1 MKLPIYLAAFLL
13 IGKMATAQDTIV
25 QTDGTRI
32 IAVVQEVGTSEIKY
46 KKFAN
51 KETSPVYDIEKYKVA
66 SIHYADGTKDIFP
79 ATAPP
84 APAPTV
90 SYIAPGAYATDP
102 GTVATP
108 ISNISGATMYLGAL
122 VSPVSPYDGAA
133 INNYWTNR
141 FADEGPGTTKLNTG
155 FTQMYNFFMGGSLI
169 FNKQNNWTYEFQFE
183 TMSSNAIHDTSSFA
197 DGASGNLSVSYFSLN
212 DALQYLRGTDTSN
225 RLQIGAELSWDIGI
239 ISGTEHDVFVNNYG
253 YQNNSSFDYDAM
265 QMGWH
270 LAAVAKYFVG
280 KSKNLGFE
288 AKLGYRSMKVN
299 SGNEFG
305 DDASNSGA
313 PINFSG
319 AMFSLGLVVQ
329 FKAHATVCVNG
340 YEYYN
345 GY

>member
-1 MKLPIYLAAFLL
+1 MKTSTYLAVFLL
-13 IGKMATAQDTIV
+13 LGKMATAQDTIV

-32 IAVVQEVGTSEIKY
+32 IAVVQEIGTSEIKY

-51 KETSPVYDIEKYKVA
+51 KETSPIYDIEKYKVA
-66 SIHYADGTKDIFP
+66 RIHYADGLTDFFP
-79 ATAPP
+79 APLPP
-84 APAPTV
+84 LAVTQYTPAT
-90 SYIAPGAYATDP
+90 YTTDP
-102 GTVATP
+102 GTVTTP
-108 ISNISGATMYLGAL
+108 LSSISGATMYLGAL
-122 VSPVSPYDGAA
+122 VSPISPYDGTA
-133 INNYWTNR
+133 INNYWNNR
-141 FADEGPGTTKLNTG
+141 FAGEGPGTTKLNTG
-155 FTQMYNFFMGGSLI
+155 FTQMYNFFMGGSLV

-183 TMSSNAIHDTSSFA
+183 TMSANAIHDTSNFA
-197 DGASGNLSVSYFSLN
+197 DGASGNLSISYFSLN

-225 RLQIGAELSWDIGI
+225 RLQIGGELSWDIGI
-239 ISGTEHDVFVNNYG
+239 ITGTEHDVFVNNYG
-253 YQNNSSFDYDAM
+253 YQNNSGFDYDAM

-270 LAAVAKYFVG
+270 IAAVAKYFVG

-288 AKLGYRSMKVN
+288 AKLGYRSMNVN
-299 SGNEFG
+299 PGNEFG
-305 DDASNSGA
+305 DDANNSGA